1 MTEEE
6 KKDCICSES
15 AIMIHPF
22 PVLLSDIVYS
32 YLVEYVALCG
42 YTGKKPV
49 KECRRWCGGMA
60 WSWQ

>member
-22 PVLLSDIVYS
+22 PVLLSDIVDS
-32 YLVEYVALCG
+32 SLVEYEALCG

-49 KECRRWCGGMA
+49 KECRRRCGEMVG
-60 WSWQ
+60 SWQ

>member
-22 PVLLSDIVYS
+22 PVLLSDIVDS
-32 YLVEYVALCG
+32 SLVEYEALCG

-49 KECRRWCGGMA
+49 KECWRRCGEMVGN
-60 WSWQ
+60 WQ